1 MSTRDS
7 VAVDARIAAMTAA
20 ATNLLAELEPDA
32 RSAMR
37 YGFDDDAERRSW
49 FYTPTRH
56 GGVAIRDLDSPVQQR
71 AFQLLATGLSAGG
84 YNTAV
89 LVMGTENILD
99 RLDGWF
105 PPRFGGRGRDPG
117 WYTISIF
124 GEPGADRWGWRFGGH
139 HVSLHYTIAGRH
151 LRATPNFIGIDP
163 ASSPLIGGYSFRP
176 LAGMEDIAHDLAQSL
191 TPAQQGDGILSEVAP
206 FDLVTGNRPHIRE
219 GDRPPQAWQTYRDE
233 PAEPRL
239 TELKRLEERALEQAG
254 MREEHLARLEWARK
268 PMGLP
273 VSSMTERQREMLDRI
288 VEQYLGRLPD
298 DLAEHESRRL
308 VGTGEDLHFAW
319 AGDVRPREPHY
330 YRVHGERLVIEYD
343 SFHRD
348 GAHIHS
354 VWRDM
359 GGDFGDDIL
368 TDHISHEH

>member
-1 MSTRDS
+1 
-7 VAVDARIAAMTAA
+7 V
-20 ATNLLAELEPDA
+20 
-32 RSAMR
+32 
-37 YGFDDDAERRSW
+37 
-49 FYTPTRH
+49 
-56 GGVAIRDLDSPVQQR
+56 
-71 AFQLLATGLSAGG
+71 
-84 YNTAV
+84 
-89 LVMGTENILD
+89 
-99 RLDGWF
+99 
-105 PPRFGGRGRDPG
+105 
-117 WYTISIF
+117 
-124 GEPGADRWGWRFGGH
+124 
-139 HVSLHYTIAGRH
+139 
-151 LRATPNFIGIDP
+151 
-163 ASSPLIGGYSFRP
+163 SPLIGGYSFRP
-176 LAGMEDIAHDLAQSL
+176 LACLEDIARDLVRSL
-191 TPAQQGDGILSEVAP
+191 TPAQHGGAVLSAIAP
-206 FDLVTGNRPHIRE
+206 MDLVTGNRPHIRD
-219 GDRPPQAWQTYRDE
+219 GDRPRHPWRNYRDE

-239 TELKRLEERALEQAG
+239 TELKRLEEQTLEEIG

-308 VGTGEDLHFAW
+308 AGTLADLHFAW
-319 AGDVRPREPHY
+319 AGGVRAGEPHY

-368 TDHISHEH
+368 ADHISHEH